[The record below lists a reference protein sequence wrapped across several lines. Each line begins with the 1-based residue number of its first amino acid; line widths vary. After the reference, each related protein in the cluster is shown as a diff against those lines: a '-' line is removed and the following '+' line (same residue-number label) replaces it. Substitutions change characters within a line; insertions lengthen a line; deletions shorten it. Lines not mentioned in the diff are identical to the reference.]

1 MSYPEKTTNRWSFFR
16 IPLTPNHM
24 LLHKAAFIPLI
35 DFPHMKLSQLPRELC
50 MQKIYGGVVQEE
62 NGASRQNVGELKS
75 VL

>member
-1 MSYPEKTTNRWSFFR
+1 
-16 IPLTPNHM
+16 M